1 MTENEDQDLD
11 PVEVLRAMLA
21 IKPEDAKKVRED
33 ADEKAD
39 PKLNSREG
47 K

>member
-1 MTENEDQDLD
+1 MSREDEQPPD

-21 IKPEDAKKVRED
+21 IKPEDAKEIRAD

-39 PKLNSREG
+39 TK
-47 K
+47 